1 MQVTTARYG
10 IILNTENY
18 TECVAFYR
26 GLFGL
31 PLLFERDEDGFKLTC
46 LEYGDGYLMV
56 EQGGKAKQG
65 EKTPEESSFKLR
77 FNVDDLEAA
86 LAQVHAWGI
95 QATITEN
102 PWGRTINLTDPDGNR
117 VGIRDE
123 AGFINQINEYA
134 AS

>member
-26 GLFGL
+26 ALFGL

-46 LEYGDGYLMV
+46 LKNGDGYLMV
-56 EQGGKAKQG
+56 EQGGRAKQG

-77 FNVDDLEAA
+77 FNVDDLEVA

-95 QATITEN
+95 QATIIEN

-134 AS
+134 AT